1 MRDKREVKSPD
12 RRRFF
17 TKAGLGVGAAGAVAI
32 GLTSGTA
39 KAAKSDPGLR
49 KGGYRETD
57 HVRRF
62 YELSRF

>member
-1 MRDKREVKSPD
+1 MRDKTEVKSPD

-39 KAAKSDPGLR
+39 KAAKSDRELR
-49 KGGYRETD
+49 KGGYRETA
-57 HVRRF
+57 HVKRF

>member
-1 MRDKREVKSPD
+1 MSNKRAVKSPD

-17 TKAGLGVGAAGAVAI
+17 TKVGLGVGAAGTVAM
-32 GLTSGTA
+32 GLASGTA
-39 KAAKSDPGLR
+39 KAAKSDGGLR
-49 KGGYRETD
+49 KRGYRETD